1 MAHFLLSY
9 RSQEDPMGIR
19 ILVADDDPDI
29 RMSLSERLRWLG
41 HEVVTAADGQGALA
55 AVEAHALDL
64 AFLDVSMPRLTGI
77 EALKLMRKRWP
88 DLPVVVVTAYGTI
101 RLAVEAMKEG
111 AVDFITKPFEQGQ
124 IDQTVTTIVE
134 RMGQRV
140 EITQLMGE
148 ITHDVKNL
156 LMPLVAG
163 TDLLAEEIDDVFRHL
178 PTMEPA
184 RAEQSHSACEEVITM
199 FRNTSRRIQDRMKAI
214 ADYAALTRVS
224 QKFEACLI
232 GKIAESVVKSLR
244 AAAEQRQVRLSTEG
258 LRGLPAIAG
267 DEARLYSLLYNL
279 VNNAIPE
286 VPPHGL
292 VTISGSHQAGDDF
305 IRLRVADT
313 GNGMPPDIR
322 DHLFTNRLVSS
333 KTGGTG
339 LGTKI
344 VKDVVDM
351 HGGRI
356 TVESELGKGTTFDI
370 RLPIE
375 GPAFLR
381 PTDTPV
387 QAAQESRLTPQ

>member
-1 MAHFLLSY
+1 
-9 RSQEDPMGIR
+9 MGIR
-19 ILVADDDPDI
+19 ILVADDDADI

-41 HEVVTAADGQGALA
+41 HEVITAADGQAALG
-55 AVEAHALDL
+55 AVEAHALDMM
-64 AFLDVSMPRLTGI
+64 FLDVSMPRVNGI
-77 EALKLMRKRWP
+77 EALKRIRKRWP
-88 DLPVVVVTAYGTI
+88 NLPVVVVTAYGTI

-124 IDQTVTTIVE
+124 IDQTVSAMVE

-140 EITQLMGE
+140 EITRLMGE

-184 RAEQSHSACEEVITM
+184 RAEQSHSACEEVIAM

-214 ADYAALTRVS
+214 ADYAAVTRVS
-224 QKFEACLI
+224 QKFEPCAI
-232 GKIAESVVKSLR
+232 IKIAESVVKSLR
-244 AAAEQRQVRLSTEG
+244 AAAEQRQVALRLEG
-258 LRGLPAIAG
+258 LQALPAIAG

-286 VPPHGL
+286 VPPQGL
-292 VTISGSHQAGDDF
+292 VTISGSHAAGDDF
-305 IRLRVADT
+305 IRLSVADT
-313 GNGMPPDIR
+313 GNGMPAEIR
-322 DHLFTNRLVSS
+322 DHLFTNRLVTS
-333 KTGGTG
+333 KSGGTG

-356 TVESELGKGTTFDI
+356 TVESEPGRGTAFEI

-381 PTDTPV
+381 PAEK
-387 QAAQESRLTPQ
+387 QSRSASPHA

>member
-1 MAHFLLSY
+1 
-9 RSQEDPMGIR
+9 MGIR
-19 ILVADDDPDI
+19 ILVADDDADI
-29 RMSLSERLRWLG
+29 RLSLSERLRWLG
-41 HEVVTAADGQGALA
+41 HEVVTAADGQAALA

-64 AFLDVSMPRLTGI
+64 AFLDVSMPRLNGI
-77 EALKLMRKRWP
+77 DALKRIRKRWP
-88 DLPVVVVTAYGTI
+88 NLPVVVVTAYGTI

-124 IDQTVTTIVE
+124 IDQTVVAITD
-134 RMGQRV
+134 RLGQRV
-140 EITQLMGE
+140 EMTRLMGE

-178 PTMEPA
+178 PTTERA
-184 RAEQSHSACEEVITM
+184 RAEQSHSACEEVLAM

-224 QKFEACLI
+224 QKFEACLL

-244 AAAEQRQVRLSTEG
+244 SAAQQRQVNLVLDG
-258 LRGLPAIAG
+258 LHTLPAIAG
-267 DEARLYSLLYNL
+267 DEARLHSLLYNL

-292 VTISGSHQAGDDF
+292 VTISGSHRDGDDWLQ
-305 IRLRVADT
+305 LRVADT
-313 GNGMPPDIR
+313 GKGMPVEVR
-322 DHLFTNRLVSS
+322 DQLFTNRLVSS

-339 LGTKI
+339 LGMKI

-356 TVESELGKGTTFDI
+356 SVESEPDKGTTFEI
-370 RLPIE
+370 RLPIQ
-375 GPAFLR
+375 GPAFLHSADA
-381 PTDTPV
+381 PTQT
-387 QAAQESRLTPQ
+387 AQHRV

>member
-1 MAHFLLSY
+1 MA
-9 RSQEDPMGIR
+9 IR

-29 RMSLSERLRWLG
+29 SMSLSERLRWLG
-41 HEVVTAADGQGALA
+41 HEVVTAADGQAALA

-64 AFLDVSMPRLTGI
+64 AFLDVSMPRLNGI
-77 EALKLMRKRWP
+77 EALKLIRKRWP
-88 DLPVVVVTAYGTI
+88 NLPIVVVTAYGTI

-124 IDQTVTTIVE
+124 IDQTVSTIID

-140 EITQLMGE
+140 EITKLMGE

-156 LMPLVAG
+156 LMPLVVG

-178 PTMEPA
+178 PTMERA
-184 RAEQSHSACEEVITM
+184 RAEQSHSNCEEVITM

-214 ADYAALTRVS
+214 ADYAAVTRVS
-224 QKFEACLI
+224 QKFEPCVI

-244 AAAEQRQVRLSTEG
+244 SAAEQRQVTLRMEG
-258 LRGLPAIAG
+258 LQGLPAIAG

-286 VPPHGL
+286 VPPRGL
-292 VTISGSHQAGDDF
+292 VTISGFHEAGDDF
-305 IRLRVADT
+305 IRLRVVDT
-313 GNGMPPDIR
+313 GNGMSAEIR
-322 DHLFTNRLVSS
+322 DHLFTNRLVSN

-344 VKDVVDM
+344 VKDVVEM

-356 TVESELGKGTTFDI
+356 TVESEPGRGTTFEI
-370 RLPIE
+370 RLPID
-375 GPAFLR
+375 GPAFLK
-381 PTDTPV
+381 PV
-387 QAAQESRLTPQ
+387 DVRVQSASHLA

>member
-1 MAHFLLSY
+1 
-9 RSQEDPMGIR
+9 MGIR
-19 ILVADDDPDI
+19 ILVADDDADI

-41 HEVVTAADGQGALA
+41 HEVVDAADGRAALA

-64 AFLDVSMPRLTGI
+64 AFLDVSMPRLNGI
-77 EALKLMRKRWP
+77 EALKLIRKRWP

-124 IDQTVTTIVE
+124 IDQTVATVTE

-140 EITQLMGE
+140 EISRLMGE

-163 TDLLAEEIDDVFRHL
+163 TDLLADEIDDVFRHL

-224 QKFEACLI
+224 QKFEACQI
-232 GKIAESVVKSLR
+232 SKIADSVNKSLR
-244 AAAEQRQVRLSTEG
+244 SAAAQRQVTLRTEG
-258 LRGLPAIAG
+258 LQGLPAIAG

-286 VPPHGL
+286 VPPQGV
-292 VTISGSHQAGDDF
+292 VTISGSHQASDDC

-313 GNGMPPDIR
+313 GNGMPPEIR

-356 TVESELGKGTTFDI
+356 AVESEPGRGTTFEI

-381 PTDTPV
+381 PAT
-387 QAAQESRLTPQ
+387 ARAQSASNPA

>member
-1 MAHFLLSY
+1 
-9 RSQEDPMGIR
+9 MGIR
-19 ILVADDDPDI
+19 ILVADDDADI

-41 HEVVTAADGQGALA
+41 HEVVTAADGQAALA
-55 AVEAHALDL
+55 AVEGHALDL
-64 AFLDVSMPRLTGI
+64 AFLDVSMPRLNGI
-77 EALKLMRKRWP
+77 EALKLVRKRWP
-88 DLPVVVVTAYGTI
+88 NLPVVVVTAYGTI

-111 AVDFITKPFEQGQ
+111 AVDFITKPFEPGQ
-124 IDQTVTTIVE
+124 IDQTVSTITD

-140 EITQLMGE
+140 DMTKLMGE

-163 TDLLAEEIDDVFRHL
+163 TDLLAEEIDDVFRDL
-178 PTMEPA
+178 KTMEPA
-184 RAEQSHSACEEVITM
+184 RAEQSHSACDEVISM
-199 FRNTSRRIQDRMKAI
+199 FRNTSRRIQDRMKSI

-224 QKFEACLI
+224 QNFEPCSI
-232 GKIAESVVKSLR
+232 EKIAESVVKSLR
-244 AAAEQRQVRLSTEG
+244 SAAGQRQVTLTVEG
-258 LRGLPAIAG
+258 LHLLPVIAG

-286 VPPHGL
+286 VPPQG
-292 VTISGSHQAGDDF
+292 VVMISGSYEGGDDC
-305 IRLRVADT
+305 IRLRVVDT
-313 GNGMPPDIR
+313 GQGMPADIR

-344 VKDVVDM
+344 IKEVVDM

-356 TVESELGKGTTFDI
+356 TVDSEPGRGTTFDI

-381 PTDTPV
+381 SPETSPMP
-387 QAAQESRLTPQ
+387 AARNEV

>member
-1 MAHFLLSY
+1 
-9 RSQEDPMGIR
+9 MGIR

-41 HEVVTAADGQGALA
+41 HDVVTAADGQAALA

-64 AFLDVSMPRLTGI
+64 AFLDVSMPRLNGI
-77 EALKLMRKRWP
+77 EALKLIRKRWP
-88 DLPVVVVTAYGTI
+88 NLPVVVVTAYGTI

-111 AVDFITKPFEQGQ
+111 AVDFMTKPFEQGQ
-124 IDQTVTTIVE
+124 IDQTLTTITD

-140 EITQLMGE
+140 EITRLMGE

-163 TDLLAEEIDDVFRHL
+163 TDLLADEIDDVFRHL

-184 RAEQSHSACEEVITM
+184 RAEQSHSACEEVISM

-224 QKFEACLI
+224 QKFEACVI
-232 GKIAESVVKSLR
+232 TKIAESVVKSLR
-244 AAAEQRQVRLSTEG
+244 GAAEQRQVTLALEG
-258 LRGLPAIAG
+258 LQVLPAIAG

-286 VPPHGL
+286 VPPHGV
-292 VTISGSHQAGDDF
+292 VTISGFHQAGDEF

-313 GNGMPPDIR
+313 GRGMPADIR
-322 DHLFTNRLVSS
+322 DNLFTNRLVSS

-356 TVESELGKGTTFDI
+356 SVESEPDKGTTFDI
-370 RLPIE
+370 RLPID

-381 PTDTPV
+381 TLEASA
-387 QAAQESRLTPQ
+387 QAAAAQATPKHA

>member
-1 MAHFLLSY
+1 
-9 RSQEDPMGIR
+9 MGIR
-19 ILVADDDPDI
+19 ILVADDDADI

-41 HEVVTAADGQGALA
+41 HEVVTAGDGQAALA
-55 AVEAHALDL
+55 AVESHALDL
-64 AFLDVSMPRLTGI
+64 AFLDVSMPRLNGI
-77 EALKLMRKRWP
+77 EALKLIRKRWP
-88 DLPVVVVTAYGTI
+88 NLPVVVVTAYGTI

-111 AVDFITKPFEQGQ
+111 AVDFMTKPFEPGQ
-124 IDQTVTTIVE
+124 IDQTVATFID

-140 EITQLMGE
+140 EITKLMGE

-163 TDLLAEEIDDVFRHL
+163 TDLLADEIDDVFRHL
-178 PTMEPA
+178 PAMERA

-224 QKFEACLI
+224 QKFEPCVI
-232 GKIAESVVKSLR
+232 VKIAESVVRSLR
-244 AAAEQRQVRLSTEG
+244 GAAAQRQVSLSTEG
-258 LRGLPAIAG
+258 LQTLPAIAG

-286 VPPHGL
+286 VPPHGR
-292 VTISGSHQAGDDF
+292 VTIIGSHQVGDDF
-305 IRLRVADT
+305 IRLRVVDT
-313 GNGMPPDIR
+313 GSGMPADVR

-351 HGGRI
+351 HGGCI
-356 TVESELGKGTTFDI
+356 TVESEPGHGTTFDI
-370 RLPIE
+370 RLPVE
-375 GPAFLR
+375 GPSFLR
-381 PTDTPV
+381 TIEAPA
-387 QAAQESRLTPQ
+387 QAARNSI

>member
-1 MAHFLLSY
+1 MAYFLLSY
-9 RSQEDPMGIR
+9 GSEEDTMGIR
-19 ILVADDDPDI
+19 ILVADDDADI
-29 RMSLSERLRWLG
+29 RMSLSERLHWLG
-41 HEVVTAADGQGALA
+41 HEVVTAGDGQAALK
-55 AVEAHALDL
+55 AVEGHALDL
-64 AFLDVSMPRLTGI
+64 AFLDVSMPRLNGI
-77 EALKLMRKRWP
+77 EALKLIRKRWP
-88 DLPVVVVTAYGTI
+88 NLPVVVVTAYGTI

-124 IDQTVTTIVE
+124 IDQAVTTVIE

-140 EITQLMGE
+140 EITKLMGE

-163 TDLLAEEIDDVFRHL
+163 TDLLADEIDDVFRHL
-178 PTMEPA
+178 NTMEPK

-214 ADYAALTRVS
+214 ADYAAVTRVS
-224 QKFEACLI
+224 QKFEPCTI

-244 AAAEQRQVRLSTEG
+244 AAAEQGRVTLAVEG
-258 LRGLPAIAG
+258 LQSLPVIAG

-286 VPPHGL
+286 VPPQGA
-292 VTISGSHQAGDDF
+292 VRIIGSHDPGDDC

-313 GNGMPPDIR
+313 GKGIPPEIR
-322 DHLFTNRLVSS
+322 DALFTNRLVSS
-333 KTGGTG
+333 KNGGTG

-356 TVESELGKGTTFDI
+356 AVESEPGHGTTFDI
-370 RLPIE
+370 WLPIE

-381 PTDTPV
+381 PAEV
-387 QAAQESRLTPQ
+387 HAQPARHHV

>member
-1 MAHFLLSY
+1 
-9 RSQEDPMGIR
+9 
-19 ILVADDDPDI
+19 
-29 RMSLSERLRWLG
+29 
-41 HEVVTAADGQGALA
+41 
-55 AVEAHALDL
+55 
-64 AFLDVSMPRLTGI
+64 
-77 EALKLMRKRWP
+77 
-88 DLPVVVVTAYGTI
+88 
-101 RLAVEAMKEG
+101 MKEG

-124 IDQTVTTIVE
+124 IDQTVTAIVD

-140 EITQLMGE
+140 EITRLMGE

-163 TDLLAEEIDDVFRHL
+163 TDLLADEIDDVFRHL
-178 PTMEPA
+178 PTMEPS
-184 RAEQSHSACEEVITM
+184 RAEQSHSACEEVIAM

-224 QKFEACLI
+224 QKFEPCAI
-232 GKIAESVVKSLR
+232 AKIADSVMKSLR
-244 AAAEQRQVRLSTEG
+244 SPAEQRKVTLRLKG
-258 LRGLPAIAG
+258 LSELPAIAG

-292 VTISGSHQAGDDF
+292 VTISGSHEAGDDF

-313 GNGMPPDIR
+313 GKGMPAEIR

-356 TVESELGKGTTFDI
+356 SVESEPDKGTTFEI
-370 RLPIE
+370 RLPID

-381 PTDTPV
+381 TTDPAEQT
-387 QAAQESRLTPQ
+387 AQNRL

>member
-1 MAHFLLSY
+1 
-9 RSQEDPMGIR
+9 MGIR

-29 RMSLSERLRWLG
+29 RLSLSERLRWLG
-41 HEVVTAADGQGALA
+41 HEVVTAADGQAALA
-55 AVEAHALDL
+55 AVESHALDL
-64 AFLDVSMPRLTGI
+64 AFLDVSMPRLNGI

-88 DLPVVVVTAYGTI
+88 NLPVVVVTAYGTI

-111 AVDFITKPFEQGQ
+111 AVDFVTKPFEQGQ
-124 IDQTVTTIVE
+124 IDQTVTTITE
-134 RMGQRV
+134 RIGQRV
-140 EITQLMGE
+140 DITRLMGE

-163 TDLLAEEIDDVFRHL
+163 TDLLADEIDDVFRHL
-178 PTMEPA
+178 PTLERA
-184 RAEQSHSACEEVITM
+184 RAEQSHSACEEVIAM

-224 QKFEACLI
+224 QKFEACVLS
-232 GKIAESVVKSLR
+232 KIAESVVKSLR
-244 AAAEQRQVRLSTEG
+244 GAAEQGQVTLALEG
-258 LRGLPAIAG
+258 LQALPTIAG

-286 VPPHGL
+286 VPPRGV
-292 VTISGSHQAGDDF
+292 VTISGSHRAGDEF

-313 GNGMPPDIR
+313 GKGMPADIR
-322 DHLFTNRLVSS
+322 DNLFTNRLVSS

-356 TVESELGKGTTFDI
+356 SVESEPDKGTTFDI

-381 PTDTPV
+381 TLDVSTP
-387 QAAQESRLTPQ
+387 ATPHHA

>member
-1 MAHFLLSY
+1 MA
-9 RSQEDPMGIR
+9 IR

-29 RMSLSERLRWLG
+29 SMSLSERLRWLG
-41 HEVVTAADGQGALA
+41 HEVVTAADGQAALA

-64 AFLDVSMPRLTGI
+64 AFLDVSMPRLNGI
-77 EALKLMRKRWP
+77 EALKLIRKRWP
-88 DLPVVVVTAYGTI
+88 NLPVVVVTAYGTI

-124 IDQTVTTIVE
+124 IDQTVSTFID

-140 EITQLMGE
+140 EITKLMGE

-156 LMPLVAG
+156 LMPLVTG

-178 PTMEPA
+178 PAMERS
-184 RAEQSHSACEEVITM
+184 RAEQSHSNCEEVITM

-214 ADYAALTRVS
+214 ADYAAVTRVS
-224 QKFEACLI
+224 QKFEPCVI

-244 AAAEQRQVRLSTEG
+244 SAAEQRQVTLRMEG
-258 LRGLPAIAG
+258 LQGLPAIAG

-286 VPPHGL
+286 VPPRGL
-292 VTISGSHQAGDDF
+292 VTISGFHEAGDDF
-305 IRLRVADT
+305 IRLRVVDT
-313 GNGMPPDIR
+313 GNGMSAEIR
-322 DHLFTNRLVSS
+322 DHLFTNRLVSN

-344 VKDVVDM
+344 VKDVVEM

-356 TVESELGKGTTFDI
+356 TVESEPGRGTTFEI
-370 RLPIE
+370 RLPID
-375 GPAFLR
+375 GPAFLK
-381 PTDTPV
+381 PV
-387 QAAQESRLTPQ
+387 DVRVQSASHLA

>member
-1 MAHFLLSY
+1 
-9 RSQEDPMGIR
+9 MGIR

-41 HEVVTAADGQGALA
+41 HDVVTAADGQAALA

-64 AFLDVSMPRLTGI
+64 AFLDVSMPRLNGI
-77 EALKLMRKRWP
+77 EALKLIRKRWP
-88 DLPVVVVTAYGTI
+88 NLPVVVVTAYGTI

-111 AVDFITKPFEQGQ
+111 AVDFMTKPFEQGQ
-124 IDQTVTTIVE
+124 IDQTLTTITD

-140 EITQLMGE
+140 DITRLMGE

-163 TDLLAEEIDDVFRHL
+163 TDLLADEIDDVFRHL

-184 RAEQSHSACEEVITM
+184 RAEQSHSACEEVISM

-224 QKFEACLI
+224 QKFEACVI
-232 GKIAESVVKSLR
+232 IKIAESVVKSLR
-244 AAAEQRQVRLSTEG
+244 GAAEQRQVTLALEG
-258 LRGLPAIAG
+258 LQALPAIAG

-286 VPPHGL
+286 VPPHGV
-292 VTISGSHQAGDDF
+292 VTISGFHQAGDEF

-313 GNGMPPDIR
+313 GRGMPADIR
-322 DHLFTNRLVSS
+322 DNLFTNRLVSS

-356 TVESELGKGTTFDI
+356 SVESEPDKGTTFDI
-370 RLPIE
+370 RLPID

-381 PTDTPV
+381 TLDAPA
-387 QAAQESRLTPQ
+387 QAAAAQAAPKHA